1 MNKLF
6 ITERNCYRLAHRKML
21 KGLERSTA
29 IRAEA
34 RTDFKELCDLR
45 IEAAAK
51 EVHYDPVD
59 MRETL
64 SRLHIG
70 LNRKV
75 LSSLAIWEP
84 RTFRSIAAVCAHKE
98 NLPEDEGGLG
108 KNESG
113 PGTEV
118 ISRSNLS

>member
-29 IRAEA
+29 LRGEA
-34 RTDFKELCDLR
+34 RKDFKELCDLR
-45 IEAAAK
+45 IEAGAK

-84 RTFRSIAAVCAHKE
+84 RTFRSIAAICAHKE
-98 NLPEDEGGLG
+98 SLPEDEGGLD
-108 KNESG
+108 KNKAG

-118 ISRSNLS
+118 ISRSHL

>member
-1 MNKLF
+1 
-6 ITERNCYRLAHRKML
+6 ML
-21 KGLERSTA
+21 KGLEKST
-29 IRAEA
+29 EA
-34 RTDFKELCDLR
+34 RGLARQDFRELCDLR

-51 EVHYDPVD
+51 EVHYDPID

-75 LSSLAIWEP
+75 LSNLAIWEP
-84 RTFRSIAAVCAHKE
+84 RTFRSIAALCAHKE
-98 NLPEDEGGLG
+98 NLPEDEGGLD
-108 KNESG
+108 KNKSG

-118 ISRSNLS
+118 ISRSHL